1 MSSDVT
7 EKLQAAFRCFQAQD
21 LTGAERLCAEILR
34 EAPRHPDGMHL
45 LGVVRLAAGK
55 AHEAAS
61 LIAAALEGNAGDTAM
76 LEHLG
81 VARLALRDYFAAET
95 TFRQA
100 LAQGATHGQL
110 YMRLGIALASQGKV
124 TEAVTAL
131 REAAVK
137 SPADPDVLLNL
148 GNTLAEQGETEEASA
163 CYHRLLALQPH
174 HAVARFNLGTLYRN
188 MGRLE
193 AAAAAFKQALAVA
206 PDDPDTHNNLGL
218 VYEQQQR
225 LEDAAGCFRRALAL
239 NPDHVHA
246 RNNLGNVL
254 RAQGRLDEAV
264 ACYEKVLAD
273 APNQVDAYINL
284 GAARAEQGGY
294 PEAHALYEQAL
305 RRDPRSF
312 EAHYNLGKLLALQ
325 GVLMDAIG
333 HYRQA
338 VEVGPRQAIAHS
350 ELGNAY
356 RQLGDLESAVACHR
370 KAAELNPDDADTRYN
385 LGESFK
391 VQGQLQ
397 AAIESYERALEL
409 APDHVSA
416 LGGLVHLRQHVCR
429 WEGMEK
435 LWQRVREK
443 IAGGA
448 GGKISPFSTFSMP
461 TSAAEQLACARAWAR
476 QELAPL
482 PAARG
487 EPRFDFSR
495 PRSRERIR
503 VGYLSWGF
511 HRHATAH
518 LTAELFELNDRKR
531 FEVFAYAYGPEDN
544 SAIRAR
550 VRKACEHFVDVSQ
563 ESYFATAQRI
573 YGDGVDI
580 LVDLTG
586 YTLGTRPQILALRP
600 APIQV
605 NWLGY
610 PGTLGTDCVD
620 FIVADPFIIPEG
632 QERFYA
638 EKVIRLPDCY
648 QVNDRRREVGE
659 RVPSREECGL
669 PGSGIVFCC
678 FNQAYK
684 ILPEMFG
691 AWMRILQA
699 VPGSVLWL
707 AEANPW
713 AAGHLRREAAARGV
727 AGERLVFAPRKPLGE
742 YMVQY
747 RIADF
752 ALDTFPYTS
761 HTTAADALW
770 MGCPLAT
777 CAGET
782 FASRVAGSVLASAG
796 MRELVTDNLGD
807 YERMVIELAG
817 SPQRLQD
824 LRRRLRETRDS
835 CALFDTPG
843 FVKHLEA
850 AYEEMMK
857 AYAKKNVSA

>member
-1 MSSDVT
+1 MSNAQNRIMERALAS
-7 EKLQAAFRCFQAQD
+7 FRARD
-21 LTGAERLCAEILR
+21 LAGAEQACNEILR
-34 EAPRHPDGMHL
+34 EAPRDPGALHL
-45 LGVVRLAAGK
+45 LGVVRLVSGNAD
-55 AHEAAS
+55 EAAT
-61 LIAAALEGNAGDTAM
+61 LISRALEGNAGDTAM

-95 TFRQA
+95 AFRQA
-100 LAQGATHGQL
+100 LAQGAAHGQL
-110 YMRLGIALASQGKV
+110 YMRLGIALASQGKLA
-124 TEAVTAL
+124 EAVTAL
-131 REAAVK
+131 REAAAK
-137 SPADPDVLLNL
+137 SPGDPDVHLNL
-148 GNTLAEQGETEEASA
+148 GNTLAEMGETEEASA

-188 MGRLE
+188 MGRLDE
-193 AAAAAFKQALAVA
+193 AAAALKQALAVA

-273 APNQVDAYINL
+273 APNHVDAYINL
-284 GAARAEQGGY
+284 GVARAEQGGY
-294 PEAHALYEQAL
+294 PEAQALYEQAL
-305 RRDPRSF
+305 RRDARSF

-325 GVLMDAIG
+325 GQVMDAIG

-338 VEVGPRQAIAHS
+338 VEVGPGQAIAHS

-356 RQLGDLESAVACHR
+356 RQLGDVESAVACHR
-370 KAAELNPDDADTRYN
+370 KAAELSPGNADSHYN
-385 LGESFK
+385 LGQSFK
-391 VQGQLQ
+391 LQGQIQ
-397 AAIESYERALEL
+397 AALESYERALEL
-409 APDHVSA
+409 APDHVPA
-416 LGGLVHLRQHVCR
+416 LGGLVHLRQHACR

-435 LWQRVREK
+435 LWQRVRER
-443 IAGGA
+443 IADGA
-448 GGKISPFSTFSMP
+448 GGGLSPFSIFSMP
-461 TSAAEQLACARAWAR
+461 ASAAEQLACARAWAR

-482 PAARG
+482 LGAHAG
-487 EPRFDFSR
+487 PRFDFSR
-495 PRSRERIR
+495 PRSRERVR

-511 HRHATAH
+511 HRHATAY
-518 LTAELFELNDRKR
+518 LVAELFELHDRNR

-544 SAIRAR
+544 SAVRAR
-550 VRKACEHFVDVSQ
+550 VRSACEHFEDVSQ

-586 YTLGTRPQILALRP
+586 YTLGARPQILALRP
-600 APIQV
+600 APMQV

-632 QERFYA
+632 HERFYA

-648 QVNDRRREVGE
+648 QVNDRRREVSD
-659 RVPSREECGL
+659 RVPTREECGL

-691 AWMRILQA
+691 AWMRILHA

-713 AAGHLRREAAARGV
+713 AAENLRREAAARGV

-761 HTTAADALW
+761 HTTSADALW

-807 YERMVIELAG
+807 YERTVIESAG

-824 LRRRLRETRDS
+824 LRRKLHETRDS